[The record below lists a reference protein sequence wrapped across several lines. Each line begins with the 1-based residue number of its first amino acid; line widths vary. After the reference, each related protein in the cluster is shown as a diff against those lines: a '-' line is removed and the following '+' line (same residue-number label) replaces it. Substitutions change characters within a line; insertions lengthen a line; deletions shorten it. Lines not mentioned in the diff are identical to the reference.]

1 LLQYIFIAVTSSQIA
16 RRGAVGAGVEIRG
29 LAKRYATGETTVSA
43 LDGVDLTAEPGALV
57 AIMGPSGSGKS
68 TLLHLVGAM
77 DSADTG
83 EIVVGDRQ
91 VTSLSRGEQVAYRRR
106 IGFVFQRFH
115 LLPALTA
122 LDNVLAPVLPYKTD
136 FDKDGRGRE
145 LLTAVG
151 LGGRE
156 EALPSELSGGEQ
168 QRVAI
173 ARALVNDPMLV
184 LADEPTGNLDS
195 QTSSEIVDLLLG
207 LRERRGMMV
216 FIGTHDALVASRCD
230 RIVRLLDGRIVD
242 EVEVPAGLEPEVV
255 LERITRVEP
264 T

>member
-1 LLQYIFIAVTSSQIA
+1 M
-16 RRGAVGAGVEIRG
+16 GAGVEIRG
-29 LAKRYATGETTVSA
+29 LAKRYATGGTTVSA

-136 FDKDGRGRE
+136 FDKDGRGHE

-173 ARALVNDPMLV
+173 ARALVNDPMLL

-195 QTSSEIVDLLLG
+195 ITARGILDLF
-207 LRERRGMMV
+207 RELANQGITVVIATHEPDIARVSDRQIQIADGA
-216 FIGTHDALVASRCD
+216 IGAASH
-230 RIVRLLDGRIVD
+230 
-242 EVEVPAGLEPEVV
+242 E
-255 LERITRVEP
+255 
-264 T
+264 